1 MVTRRPFLGD
11 VNEQLMDTFGYCIA
25 PINYGSRRVGLDAS
39 GRPIN
44 HP

>member
-25 PINYGSRRVGLDAS
+25 PINYGSRRVGLGAS
-39 GRPIN
+39 GRSMN